1 MGCRLDVRKV
11 PWGRGVPVV
20 ILSQRFC
27 VYLSDEH
34 EGKTIPQTEKK
45 PTREEGVG
53 WPGWRGE
60 PAHKAGVLYVLCFVL
75 NFVFLRSPRRW
86 LQLSWGSLCSAEV
99 SGTWCD
105 IPGAPCSLGQPV
117 PWGVD
122 FMTPGTAFRGSHSM
136 APS

>member
-1 MGCRLDVRKV
+1 M
-11 PWGRGVPVV
+11 V

-45 PTREEGVG
+45 PTSEEGVG

-75 NFVFLRSPRRW
+75 NFVFFKKPEEVVAALLGIPV
-86 LQLSWGSLCSAEV
+86 LSR
-99 SGTWCD
+99 
-105 IPGAPCSLGQPV
+105 
-117 PWGVD
+117 GV
-122 FMTPGTAFRGSHSM
+122 RHLV
-136 APS
+136 